1 MVIIHPD
8 SKQQNVQ
15 DLNATISKISNAG
28 LVFIDFSDTLTLSEG
43 DYGLIDSK
51 AMKLEIANKQ
61 GIVSSNFNFTWSAK
75 SI

>member
-43 DYGLIDSK
+43 DNGLIDSK